1 MPVTVRDKTTASQQ
15 LAIASDGSITASL
28 KGNGVPPARSFRY
41 WTVDQFASASA
52 SDALLT
58 VTQSVDGAATT
69 TFTSTLVGTG
79 KTLRITALTAALEAS
94 PGGSTVIS
102 RCYIGIR
109 FNTAG
114 AATTSSP
121 LMYRVGIQVAAAQ
134 KNITSFFTPFPDGME
149 FVGDGTKQIGITAIF
164 PDWVTS
170 TNLTKLTLS
179 VLAYEY

>member
-1 MPVTVRDKTTASQQ
+1 MAVTVRDKTTASQQ
-15 LAIASDGSITASL
+15 LAIASDGSITATI
-28 KGNGVPPARSFRY
+28 KGNGGPPARSYRY
-41 WTVDQFASASA
+41 WTVDQFASTTA

-58 VTQSVDGAATT
+58 VTESVNGAATT
-69 TFTSTLVGTG
+69 TFTSTVVTSG
-79 KTLRITALTAALEAS
+79 KTMRITSLSAALEAS

-114 AATTSSP
+114 AATTASP

-134 KNITSFFTPFPDGME
+134 KNITNFFTSFPDGME

-170 TNLTKLTLS
+170 TNLTKLTISLNIF
-179 VLAYEY
+179 EY